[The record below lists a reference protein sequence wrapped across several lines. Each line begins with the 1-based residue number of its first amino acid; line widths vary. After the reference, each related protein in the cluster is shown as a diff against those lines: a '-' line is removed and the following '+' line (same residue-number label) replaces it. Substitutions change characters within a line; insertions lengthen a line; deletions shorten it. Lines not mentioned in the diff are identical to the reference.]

1 MQQNLRKR
9 AASTSNPVM
18 KKTMESLASFPE
30 TSNLFFS
37 QVYPNFLGWSP
48 RAALTNA
55 VQPLLMTVPEMGTAY
70 GMPKVLAGY
79 NSLAKFFAQARTQKH
94 ITLDPLMA
102 SLMGKKPG
110 EAVAVSSLAELLEK
124 TGTGGRQWD
133 SSMMQ
138 ALGEGVTA
146 SKWYQGASRLSDAH
160 AKLAMSLFGLA
171 ENANRFVAHS

>member
-1 MQQNLRKR
+1 
-9 AASTSNPVM
+9 
-18 KKTMESLASFPE
+18 
-30 TSNLFFS
+30 
-37 QVYPNFLGWSP
+37 
-48 RAALTNA
+48 
-55 VQPLLMTVPEMGTAY
+55 
-70 GMPKVLAGY
+70 
-79 NSLAKFFAQARTQKH
+79 
-94 ITLDPLMA
+94 MA

-110 EAVAVSSLAELLEK
+110 EAVAVNSLAELLEK

-171 ENANRFVAHS
+171 ENANRFVAAHAGASWIRDLLGSRTRC